1 MKEITENK
9 KPIVTKEQK
18 QKYNKICYE
27 KHKEKYK
34 QNEKKKYY
42 IKHLGLEKVNEI
54 LEKNDNNLLLS
65 IPYLKY
71 EKQIITFKNK
81 FPNLT
86 VS

>member
-1 MKEITENK
+1 MEQITENK
-9 KPIVTKEQK
+9 KPVVTKEQK
-18 QKYNKICYE
+18 QKYNKTSYE

-54 LEKNDNNLLLS
+54 LEQNDNNLSLS
-65 IPYLKY
+65 IPQLKY

-81 FPNLT
+81 YPNLT
-86 VS
+86 IS